1 MKLKYIL
8 LSVLVIL
15 VVNLLAGFLFV
26 KDKREKESIIYKTGL
41 KSLNS
46 KYKATKIS
54 YKKIID
60 YVYWHQI
67 NTKQIKRNILR
78 KKINLVKKQLLPIYK
93 ALTKYNIEKLF
104 IVSLNGETI
113 AGFEYGDFTLK
124 KFKSEKYAGV
134 LYVYPLK
141 TKKKLLGNVY
151 FSIPFSALQDEL
163 NSIFEDTF
171 IFIIKK
177 DYALQKLKSRETRS
191 LIPTEFSDNFYYENI
206 NVKKLPISLINK
218 NIQEKVYK
226 ILNKGQPFSLV
237 YKYNGDYYLISFMTI
252 KTINGKFLGYLISY
266 SKNKAF
272 EIVQKSFFVNMIL
285 SVLISLIIG
294 ILAYILLRDM
304 ERFKHLAETDRL
316 TGLFNKGKFN
326 EVLKRE
332 IERARRYK
340 RPLSLIIFDIDH
352 FKRINDTYGHKV
364 GDEVLKELAKLIK
377 KNIRKTDFAARWG
390 GEEFVILAP
399 ETDLD
404 GAVKLAEKL
413 RQTVEKHEFPTVKNV
428 TISLGVAQY
437 IDGESPEEFV
447 IRADMALYKAKE
459 GGRNRVE
466 VAN

>member
-1 MKLKYIL
+1 MKLKYVF

-15 VVNLLAGFLFV
+15 VVNLLADFLFI
-26 KDKREKESIIYKTGL
+26 KDKKEKESIIYKTGL

-46 KYKATKIS
+46 KYRATKIS

-60 YVYWHQI
+60 YVFWHQV
-67 NTKQIKRNILR
+67 NTGKIKKYILK
-78 KKINLVKKQLLPIYK
+78 KKIDLVKNNLLPVYK

-104 IVSLNGETI
+104 IVSLSGETI
-113 AGFEYGDFTLK
+113 VGFEYGSFTLK

-141 TKKKLLGNVY
+141 TKDKLLGNVY
-151 FSIPFSALQDEL
+151 FSVPFSALQDEL

-171 IFIIKK
+171 VFIVKS
-177 DYALQKLKSRETRS
+177 DYALQKIKSREIRS
-191 LIPTEFSDNFYYENI
+191 LIPTEFSKEFYYENI
-206 NVKKLPISLINK
+206 NVKKLPIGLINK
-218 NIQEKVYK
+218 NIREKVYK
-226 ILNKGQPFSLV
+226 ILNKGKPFSLV
-237 YKYNGDYYLISFMTI
+237 YKYNGDYYLISFMPI
-252 KTINGKFLGYLISY
+252 KTINNKFLGYLISY

-272 EIVQKSFFVNMIL
+272 EIVQKSFIVNIIL
-285 SVLISLIIG
+285 SALISLIIG
-294 ILAYILLRDM
+294 ILAYILFRDM

-326 EVLKRE
+326 EVLKKE
-332 IERARRYK
+332 IERAKRYK

-364 GDEVLKELAKLIK
+364 GDEVLRELAKVIK
-377 KNIRKTDFAARWG
+377 SIIRKTDFVVRWG

-404 GAVKLAEKL
+404 GALKLAEKL
-413 RQTVEKHEFPTVKNV
+413 RQTVEKHQFPTVKNV

-437 IDGESPEEFV
+437 IDEETPEEFI

-459 GGRNRVE
+459 NGRNRVE